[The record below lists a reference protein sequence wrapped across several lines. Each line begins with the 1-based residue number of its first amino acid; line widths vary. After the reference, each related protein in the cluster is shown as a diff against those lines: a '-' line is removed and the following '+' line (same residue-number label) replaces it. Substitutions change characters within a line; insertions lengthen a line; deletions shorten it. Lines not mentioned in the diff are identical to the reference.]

1 MNLTD
6 WERNGWLSPH
16 QTSASEVRDLLAVV
30 NRDLADSEAEG
41 LSPDWRMNIAYNAA
55 LLSGCSTPTAKRPW

>member
-6 WERNGWLSPH
+6 WERNGWLTPH
-16 QTSASEVRDLLAVV
+16 LTSASEVRDLLAVV

-55 LLSGCSTPTAKRPW
+55 LQAARGRSAS